1 MTDVVCK
8 QKKKTLSPGVLLWF
22 GILDVTFVSGFCDPT
37 ASLSV
42 LKFLEVMNRCCSSD
56 DFICRSFTLKNET
69 DFTSILSQYL
79 CKMADLIT
87 KSGDIWVHQ
96 LPPQTVRNPDLLCG
110 FWPDSV
116 NHVAKSS
123 SLIPK
128 VAVHVMDLGR
138 HECYH
143 ECSIS
148 THQYPPQSVRITL
161 EFWPLVQFLT
171 RHCQSSY

>member
-1 MTDVVCK
+1 M
-8 QKKKTLSPGVLLWF
+8 
-22 GILDVTFVSGFCDPT
+22 VT
-37 ASLSV
+37 
-42 LKFLEVMNRCCSSD
+42 
-56 DFICRSFTLKNET
+56 IYCRSFASKNET
-69 DFTSILSQYL
+69 DFTSILLQYL

-116 NHVAKSS
+116 YYVAKSS

-128 VAVHVMDLGR
+128 VAVHVRDFGR
-138 HECYH
+138 HEWYH

-161 EFWPLVQFLT
+161 EILTSCAVPDQTLSVIPLNSVLHVEDSRAIMSAPRAWKLLEQYLS
-171 RHCQSSY
+171 QGS